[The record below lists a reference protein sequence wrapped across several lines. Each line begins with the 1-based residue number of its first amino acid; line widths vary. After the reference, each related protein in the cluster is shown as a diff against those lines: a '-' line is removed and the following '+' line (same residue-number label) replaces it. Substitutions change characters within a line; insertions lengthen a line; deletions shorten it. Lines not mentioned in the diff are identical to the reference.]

1 MLTVAALQSRKRP
14 CRAPHFCE
22 TAEMGESSEMGL
34 IPRVGYRDEWG
45 AQSLVRLSK
54 EIPMRPKT
62 ILNFKLARVMSV
74 LVLVLSLGISARAS
88 DQVLDWIS
96 IMNATVLAGGTSPL
110 VTGRVVAMVSS
121 SVFDAVNGIQPRYHW
136 LLVEPNAPKPASRR
150 AAAIEAAYTMLLKL
164 YPLQMTPLT
173 NARNASLAAL
183 TGLESDKSIQNGID
197 WGDTV
202 ANTIFNIRS
211 TDGFTPPPPPF
222 VGVLGLIPPP
232 PTAPPASTIGVWR
245 PTPPQNA
252 VGVNPQWASMT
263 PWVLTRPSQ
272 FRLPPPY
279 ALTSAEYAA
288 DYNELKT
295 MGTLAGSD
303 PAHPTDHQL
312 LALFWAGNTPLF
324 WNRIAAQVSAERHL
338 TFTQNARLFALL
350 NVAMTDASIACWD
363 SKYRYVFWRPITAI
377 RNGDLDNNPATDPDP
392 TWQPFLDSHPL
403 AAYRGTPA
411 HPENPSA
418 HATFSGAAAFIL
430 ESAFGDNTSFTV
442 TSEAAPGTRQYSS
455 FSQAIAD
462 IADARVFGGIHYR
475 TSCVRGDALGRAV
488 AEYVSTHA
496 FRRRGDDGDDGDR
509 D

>member
-1 MLTVAALQSRKRP
+1 LKLQFARAFTVLTV
-14 CRAPHFCE
+14 
-22 TAEMGESSEMGL
+22 
-34 IPRVGYRDEWG
+34 
-45 AQSLVRLSK
+45 
-54 EIPMRPKT
+54 
-62 ILNFKLARVMSV
+62 
-74 LVLVLSLGISARAS
+74 VLSLGISARAS

-96 IMNATVLAGGTSPL
+96 VMNDTVLAGGTPPL

-121 SVFDAVNGIQPRYHW
+121 SVFDAVNGIQPRHHY

-183 TGLESDKSIQNGID
+183 TGLESAKSIQNGID

-222 VGVLGLIPPP
+222 VGVLGFTSSP
-232 PTAPPASTIGVWR
+232 SSIGVWR

-252 VGVNPQWASMT
+252 VGVNPQWASIT

-288 DYNELKT
+288 DYNEVKT
-295 MGTLAGSD
+295 MGTLTGYD
-303 PAHPTDHQL
+303 PAHPTDHQS
-312 LALFWAGNTPLF
+312 LALFWAGNTTLF

-338 TFTQNARLFALL
+338 TFTQNAHLFALL

-377 RNGDLDNNPATDPDP
+377 RNGDLDNNPATDVDP
-392 TWQPFLDSHPL
+392 FWQPLLDAHPL
-403 AAYRGTPA
+403 TAFKGTPA
-411 HPENPSA
+411 HPEYPSA
-418 HATFSGAAAFIL
+418 HSSFSGAAAAIL
-430 ESAFGDNTSFTV
+430 EAAFGDDTTFSV
-442 TSEAAPGTRQYSS
+442 TSEASPGTTRTFSS
-455 FSQAIAD
+455 FSQAIAE
-462 IADARVFGGIHYR
+462 IVDARVFGGIHFR
-475 TSCVRGDALGRAV
+475 TSCLRADALGRAV
-488 AEYVSTHA
+488 AQYVSTHA
-496 FRRRGDDGDDGDR
+496 FSRKGGDR
-509 D
+509 DDD